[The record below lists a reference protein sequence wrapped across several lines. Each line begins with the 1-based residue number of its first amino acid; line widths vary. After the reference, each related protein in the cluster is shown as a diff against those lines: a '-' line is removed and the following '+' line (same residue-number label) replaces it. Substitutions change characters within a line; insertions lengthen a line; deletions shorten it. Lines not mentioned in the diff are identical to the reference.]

1 MKNNLINNSENLI
14 EKKIDWLNIQ
24 NEMKSKFG
32 WNERE
37 KNEMEALQKQKHQKS
52 RSRSRNFFE
61 VEAKTVEINVEIY
74 WNEKLNIYKLQLRG
88 SKHCTNFKFSFCRST
103 LDTVIK

>member
-32 WNERE
+32 SEI
-37 KNEMEALQKQKHQKS
+37 KS
-52 RSRSRNFFE
+52 NSFFRKSL
-61 VEAKTVEINVEIY
+61 V
-74 WNEKLNIYKLQLRG
+74 
-88 SKHCTNFKFSFCRST
+88 
-103 LDTVIK
+103 